1 MGRVHAGKKVCTLD
15 HGHGTSILKHHH
27 LGDRAFSFPSF
38 LGKSKARTLRTF
50 PYPFVDIQ
58 EVLKVLLFFWE
69 LSTSFLERI
78 RGWKPIKTLAGG
90 IGKKEFTNGWA
101 RTMDRLEDALQNL
114 QEENY
119 SWVPAVAHA
128 HTDTT
133 WIAFERYFF
142 YSKGVKI
149 SCHVIYFG
157 GVGIFGIVPSRK
169 KSHVT

>member
-1 MGRVHAGKKVCTLD
+1 MLNQDLIVAPQFHGKGPCRKK
-15 HGHGTSILKHHH
+15 GMH
-27 LGDRAFSFPSF
+27 LGSWPWYIHIKAPPFGRSGFLFSN

-142 YSKGVKI
+142 Y
-149 SCHVIYFG
+149 
-157 GVGIFGIVPSRK
+157 
-169 KSHVT
+169 